1 MISAIL
7 YPQPA
12 IHHGGLVRGAFDQSW
27 GYAHYFFPNKA
38 TACIY
43 LAIVIIVGFGIRDKS
58 CSKVF
63 IMTTMSG
70 SSVMWTGRVVV
81 IPAE

>member
-1 MISAIL
+1 MEVWSGVLSTKVGDTIGDTCIN
-7 YPQPA
+7 
-12 IHHGGLVRGAFDQSW
+12 
-27 GYAHYFFPNKA
+27 FFPNKA

-43 LAIVIIVGFGIRDKS
+43 LAIVIIVGFGMKDKS

-63 IMTTMSG
+63 IMMTISG